1 MKKIEAFIRHEAL
14 EAIHDRLAA
23 LGLPSL
29 SVTEAKGSGRQK
41 GFTESYR
48 GARSTIFLRPK
59 LKLEVAVD
67 DSDVERAV
75 DAILELA
82 HTGQPGDGK
91 IFIYDIEEAIRVRT
105 GERGPVVL
113 EPHLEEGHRHD
124 A

>member
-91 IFIYDIEEAIRVRT
+91 IFILEVEQSIRVRT
-105 GERGPVVL
+105 GERGPEVL
-113 EPHLEEGHRHD
+113 EAHD
-124 A
+124 H

>member
-1 MKKIEAFIRHEAL
+1 MKKIEAYIRHEAL

-23 LGLPSL
+23 LGLPSM
-29 SVTEAKGSGRQK
+29 SVTEAEGSGRQK
-41 GFTESYR
+41 GFTETYR

-67 DSDVERAV
+67 DADLERAV
-75 DAILELA
+75 DVILELA

-91 IFIYDIEEAIRVRT
+91 IFIYDIEDAIRVRT

-113 EPHLEEGHRHD
+113 ASHEHD
-124 A
+124 GLPEDL